1 MSERAPGRR
10 GRLILSLG
18 LVVAGA
24 LAVIAGLVLHG
35 REHAQDRAATPSR
48 SASPSPEIGTVAT
61 PHLARPEPGAPAR
74 IRIPALHVDAP
85 VLPVHAPGSTLVPP
99 RDPMKLGWWA
109 DGAEPGSRHGAVL
122 VAGHTVHNGDGA
134 LDPLGT
140 LRAGSSVV
148 VRTAN
153 GERLR
158 YRARSVRTY
167 SKGSIADQAQRL
179 FAQHGP
185 ERLVLVT
192 CTDWDGTRYLS
203 NTVVVAVPA

>member
-1 MSERAPGRR
+1 MSERVLGRR
-10 GRLILSLG
+10 GRLTLSLA

-24 LAVIAGLVLHG
+24 LAVVVGLVLRG
-35 REHAQDRAATPSR
+35 GEPVQERSAPPSR
-48 SASPSPEIGTVAT
+48 SASPSPEIGTSAS
-61 PHLARPEPGAPAR
+61 PHLARRVPGAPAR

-85 VLPVHAPGSTLVPP
+85 VLPVHAPHSTLVPP
-99 RDPMKLGWWA
+99 SDPMKLGWWA
-109 DGAEPGSRHGAVL
+109 DGAKPGSRRGAIL

-140 LRAGSSVV
+140 LRAGAPVV
-148 VRTAN
+148 VRTAS
-153 GERLR
+153 GESLR

-167 SKGSIADQAQRL
+167 SKGSIAQQAKRL
-179 FAQHGP
+179 FDQGGP

-192 CTDWDGTRYLS
+192 CTDWDGVRYLS

>member
-1 MSERAPGRR
+1 M
-10 GRLILSLG
+10 
-18 LVVAGA
+18 VAGA
-24 LAVIAGLVLHG
+24 LAVVAGLVLHAG
-35 REHAQDRAATPSR
+35 EREQDQSAQPAR
-48 SASPSPEIGTVAT
+48 SASPSPEIGTTAT
-61 PHLARPEPGAPAR
+61 PHLARPVPGAPAR

-99 RDPMKLGWWA
+99 ADPMELGWWA

-140 LRAGSSVV
+140 LHAGAPVV

-167 SKGSIADQAQRL
+167 SKGSIARQAQRL
-179 FAQHGP
+179 FDQRGP

-203 NTVVVAVPA
+203 NTVVVAVPV